1 MVTFPGGLQAA
12 AVIFDFDGVIV
23 DTEPLHY
30 KAFKQILIPY
40 GLGFSWEQY
49 IETYMGFDD
58 RDAFTQAF
66 NTKNI
71 DLSHDE
77 LTRLISAKAAIFQDV
92 IRSGVTPYP
101 GVIDLIKTLQSA
113 KTPLAICSGALRSD
127 IMPILEMLNISDC
140 FGIIVSADEVA
151 KSKPDP
157 ECYRLAF
164 ERLSSQWPVSVL
176 LPAQTIAIEDTP
188 AGISA
193 ALNAGIQVI
202 AVTNSYQR
210 HYLSDATFIV
220 ESLEELVSGSLELN
234 RFIVDDK

>member
-1 MVTFPGGLQAA
+1 MVIFPGGLQAA
-12 AVIFDFDGVIV
+12 AIIFDFDGVIV

-30 KAFKQILIPY
+30 KAFKQILIPH

-58 RDAFTQAF
+58 RDAFVQAF

-71 DLSHDE
+71 QLSHDE
-77 LTRLISAKAAIFQDV
+77 LTQLISAKAAIFQDV

-101 GVIDLIKTLQSA
+101 GVIDLIKTLHSA

-127 IMPILEMLNISDC
+127 IMPILKMLNISDC

-164 ERLSSQWPVSVL
+164 ERLSARWPLSVL
-176 LPAQTIAIEDTP
+176 LPAQTLAIEDTP

-220 ESLEELVSGSLELN
+220 ESLEQLVS
-234 RFIVDDK
+234 FK

>member
-49 IETYMGFDD
+49 IETYLGFDD

-77 LTRLISAKAAIFQDV
+77 LTQLISAKAAIFQDV

-101 GVIDLIKTLQSA
+101 GVIDLIKTLHSA

-127 IMPILEMLNISDC
+127 IMPILKMLNISDC

-164 ERLSSQWPVSVL
+164 ERLSSQWPLSVL
-176 LPAQTIAIEDTP
+176 LPAQTLAIEDTP

-220 ESLEELVSGSLELN
+220 ESLEVLVPWN
-234 RFIVDDK
+234 I

>member
-1 MVTFPGGLQAA
+1 MTFPGGLQAT

-30 KAFKQILIPY
+30 KAFKQILIPH

-58 RDAFTQAF
+58 RDAFVQAF
-66 NTKNI
+66 NTKNKQ
-71 DLSHDE
+71 LSHDE
-77 LTRLISAKAAIFQDV
+77 LTQLISAKAAIFQDV

-101 GVIDLIKTLQSA
+101 GVIDLIKTLHSA

-127 IMPILEMLNISDC
+127 IMPILKMLNISDC

-164 ERLSSQWPVSVL
+164 ERLSSQWPLSIL
-176 LPAQTIAIEDTP
+176 LPAQTLAIEDTP

-220 ESLEELVSGSLELN
+220 ESLEQLVS
-234 RFIVDDK
+234 